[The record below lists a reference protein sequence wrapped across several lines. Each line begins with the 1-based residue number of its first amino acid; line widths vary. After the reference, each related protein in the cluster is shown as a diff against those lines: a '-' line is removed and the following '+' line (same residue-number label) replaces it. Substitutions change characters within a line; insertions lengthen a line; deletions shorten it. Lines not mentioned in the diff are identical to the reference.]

1 MGTVAWSRAPGLRLT
16 MSQRALDEMSL
27 FDPREDSSTIWEHWE
42 KNKDPNTNTVLDD
55 LNLEGRLNYFN
66 STNAATWVTIGA
78 VGILI
83 VAVML
88 YLYDFYAT
96 TARSMMCL
104 STAPMEKRQAM
115 ALIITTRGLLQR
127 A

>member
-1 MGTVAWSRAPGLRLT
+1 MGTVAWSRPPGLRLT

-96 TARSMMCL
+96 TARSDDV
-104 STAPMEKRQAM
+104 PQYGPYGEKTSYGSHYYNKR
-115 ALIITTRGLLQR
+115 
-127 A
+127 

>member
-1 MGTVAWSRAPGLRLT
+1 

-27 FDPREDSSTIWEHWE
+27 FDPREGSSTIWEHWE

-66 STNAATWVTIGA
+66 ATNAATWVTIGA

-96 TARSMMCL
+96 TARSDDV
-104 STAPMEKRQAM
+104 PQYGPYGEKTSYGSHYYNKR
-115 ALIITTRGLLQR
+115 
-127 A
+127 